1 MERPEKIA
9 GHDVSDDAQQH
20 QKNRHPENPTVV
32 HSPPARSVRMTVV
45 MLVIMVLIVHTKER
59 KHITGTGVLGKEK
72 GPSRTG
78 GSCRTGVSEADRR
91 LYHSTEI
98 NVSLSS

>member
-1 MERPEKIA
+1 MKRPEKIA
-9 GHDVSDDAQQH
+9 GHDVGDDAQQH

-45 MLVIMVLIVHTKER
+45 MLVTMVLIVHTKER

-72 GPSRTG
+72 GPSGTS
-78 GSCRTGVSEADRR
+78 GS
-91 LYHSTEI
+91 
-98 NVSLSS
+98 

>member
-78 GSCRTGVSEADRR
+78 VSEADRR
-91 LYHSTEI
+91 LYHGTEI